1 MKRKGTTESP
11 DRLNVIVEGSKIE
24 GDFYAESNLRVD
36 GKIIGNVK
44 CSAKVV
50 LGSTGSVLG
59 TLSCQEADIEGGI
72 EGDLAVQDSLT
83 LRSTAKIAGNISTS
97 RLMVEDGAEFTGNC
111 KMNSSVTEKEG
122 MVY

>member
-1 MKRKGTTESP
+1 MKKRGTADSP

-50 LGSTGSVLG
+50 LGTSGSIQG
-59 TLSCQEADIEGGI
+59 TLSCQEADLEGHV
-72 EGDLAVQDSLT
+72 EGDVAIQDILT
-83 LRSTAKIAGNISTS
+83 LRSSAKIHGNISTS
-97 RLMVEDGAEFTGNC
+97 RLTVEDGAEFTGNC
-111 KMNSSVTEKEG
+111 KMSAVGEKEG
-122 MVY
+122 VVY